1 MNNFPQDL
9 IAAGCLIT
17 AAIFA
22 VVLCVLIIP
31 SPTGGPTVS
40 STPAPKQR
48 SIRARSW
55 IVLACVGIAAGH
67 LIAYYVL
74 GLEAGC

>member
-31 SPTGGPTVS
+31 SPTGDPTVS

-48 SIRARSW
+48 CIRARSW

>member
-1 MNNFPQDL
+1 MNNIHQDL
-9 IAAGCLIT
+9 IAAGCLIA

-22 VVLCVLIIP
+22 VGLCVLVIP
-31 SPTGGPTVS
+31 SPTGDPTVP
-40 STPAPKQR
+40 STPAPMQR
-48 SIRARSW
+48 SMRVRSW

-74 GLEAGC
+74 GLNAGC